1 MLQKLKFK
9 PGFNKQDTE
18 SGAEGQWTDGD
29 FVRFRYGLPEKTV
42 NITNF
47 IGVYDNYI
55 TKEECNKAIQLYQN
69 QDKFNNTI
77 NRIGG
82 EKASILQK
90 QDQQF
95 FAAENNVDVWWE
107 SLKPMMFNFDLA
119 WQHYVKNVGAR
130 AAYGVPFHF
139 TCLKIQKTLPT
150 EGYHVWHI
158 EHGKGFDNE
167 PRAFVF
173 SIYLNNVED
182 GGETEFLHFS
192 KRVKPKTGRIV
203 IWPAAFPYLHRGNPP
218 LSGEK
223 YILTSWMML
232 RS

>member
-1 MLQKLKFK
+1 MI
-9 PGFNKQDTE
+9 
-18 SGAEGQWTDGD
+18 
-29 FVRFRYGLPEKTV
+29 EKTV
-42 NITNF
+42 NINNF

-55 TKEECNKAIQLYQN
+55 TKKDCDDAIKLYQH
-69 QDKFNNTI
+69 QDKFNKTL
-77 NRIGG
+77 NRVAS
-82 EKASILQK
+82 EQSSILQK

-95 FAAENNVDVWWE
+95 FAGAGNVDVWWE
-107 SLKPMMFNFDLA
+107 SLKSMMFNFDLA
-119 WQHYVKNVGAR
+119 WNHYVKNVGALDV
-130 AAYGVPFHF
+130 YDGGPFHF
-139 TCLKIQKTLPT
+139 TSMKIQKTLPT

-173 SIYLNNVED
+173 SVYLNDVEE

-203 IWPAAFPYLHRGNPP
+203 IWPAGFPYVHRGNPP

-232 RS
+232 R

>member
-1 MLQKLKFK
+1 M
-9 PGFNKQDTE
+9 
-18 SGAEGQWTDGD
+18 
-29 FVRFRYGLPEKTV
+29 EKTV

-55 TKEECNKAIQLYQN
+55 TKQECNKAIKLYED

-82 EKASILQK
+82 EEASILQK

-95 FAAENNVDVWWE
+95 FAAGGNLEVWWD
-107 SLKPMMFNFDLA
+107 SLKPMMVNFDLA
-119 WQHYVKNVGAR
+119 WNHYAKNVGAKD
-130 AAYGVPFHF
+130 AYDNNPFHF

-158 EHGKGFDNE
+158 EHGKGFNNE

-173 SIYLNNVED
+173 SVYLNDVEE

-218 LSGEK
+218 LTGEK

-232 RS
+232 RGI

>member
-1 MLQKLKFK
+1 M
-9 PGFNKQDTE
+9 
-18 SGAEGQWTDGD
+18 
-29 FVRFRYGLPEKTV
+29 EKTV
-42 NITNF
+42 NIDNF

-55 TKEECNKAIQLYQN
+55 TEEECNKAIKLFEDQN
-69 QDKFNNTI
+69 NFKNTI
-77 NRIGG
+77 NRIGF

-95 FAAENNVDVWWE
+95 FAAPNNVNVWWE
-107 SLKPMMFNFDLA
+107 SLRSMMVNFDLA
-119 WQHYVKNVGAR
+119 WNHYIKNVGADD
-130 AAYGVPFHF
+130 AYGVPFHF
-139 TCLKIQKTLPT
+139 TDLKIQKTLPT

-158 EHGKGFDNE
+158 EHGKGYENE

-173 SIYLNNVED
+173 SVYLNDVEE

-218 LSGEK
+218 LSGKK

-232 RS
+232 R

>member
-1 MLQKLKFK
+1 MQ
-9 PGFNKQDTE
+9 
-18 SGAEGQWTDGD
+18 
-29 FVRFRYGLPEKTV
+29 EKTV
-42 NITNF
+42 NINNF

-55 TKEECNKAIQLYQN
+55 TKEDCNKAIKLYED
-69 QDKFNNTI
+69 QDKFNNTV
-77 NRIGG
+77 NRLGA
-82 EKASILQK
+82 EKVSILKK

-95 FAAENNVDVWWE
+95 FAAPNNLDIWWE
-107 SLKPMMFNFDLA
+107 SLKSMMLNF
-119 WQHYVKNVGAR
+119 
-130 AAYGVPFHF
+130 
-139 TCLKIQKTLPT
+139 
-150 EGYHVWHI
+150 
-158 EHGKGFDNE
+158 EHNKGFENE

-173 SIYLNNVED
+173 SIYLNDVEE

-232 RS
+232 R